1 MILTVVSLDEQRVWQ
16 ITDTMILLKLKSVAI
31 LKITVGHP
39 NFQKKNAL
47 TIQMKIVTVVSCAEA
62 IYK

>member
-1 MILTVVSLDEQRVWQ
+1 
-16 ITDTMILLKLKSVAI
+16 MILLKLKSVAI
-31 LKITVGHP
+31 LKITVGPP